1 MLYQLK
7 FKDEPLHQL
16 SSHDLLQLT
25 VDTKRH
31 RPPSNTQKKPYK
43 KEPAGISLE
52 KSCRDFF
59 KTWMAV
65 YLLKYGLDILPS
77 VSSGKIF
84 TKPSVLR
91 KSGGRDTAGF
101 ALFFSAYLTVYKTL
115 LRVLRQRQP
124 LGHEN
129 QRNAFVAG
137 SVAGLTVLLDRNK
150 DRRSSMALTLFVRAV
165 QFGLASAMLNRS
177 QRIHNKPLKTREREQ
192 EDDEKKKKEGSSN
205 WEQKMFKL
213 VPTLAPSLLLVLS
226 AMTNIYALLI
236 DPDCL
241 TGSYYRF
248 LNGIADL
255 RGTIG
260 PEWETMMGAFRT
272 RLAVLEATA
281 PSHPTR
287 EFIRLSVGTSS
298 HEFVSTHFSKELAAT
313 VPKHIHHSYQL
324 CALLHPKL
332 SCTGNATT
340 VAMRSMRRAIKMYAV
355 FYGVMTLLW
364 KREKA
369 LEKPKETAYGF
380 VKSTLRS
387 AAMLSL
393 HTLLCCNAMCLTRRI
408 IGREHRWNYLLN
420 GILGSL
426 AMWIEVPR
434 RRNELILY
442 MAQRALETSWRLFS
456 KRGLV
461 RRIPQWDT
469 ALLSLSMGVVMSVYQ
484 SKPEAISNMYRG
496 ALDRACGRS

>member
-1 MLYQLK
+1 
-7 FKDEPLHQL
+7 
-16 SSHDLLQLT
+16 
-25 VDTKRH
+25 
-31 RPPSNTQKKPYK
+31 
-43 KEPAGISLE
+43 
-52 KSCRDFF
+52 
-59 KTWMAV
+59 
-65 YLLKYGLDILPS
+65 
-77 VSSGKIF
+77 
-84 TKPSVLR
+84 
-91 KSGGRDTAGF
+91 
-101 ALFFSAYLTVYKTL
+101 
-115 LRVLRQRQP
+115 
-124 LGHEN
+124 
-129 QRNAFVAG
+129 
-137 SVAGLTVLLDRNK
+137 
-150 DRRSSMALTLFVRAV
+150 
-165 QFGLASAMLNRS
+165 
-177 QRIHNKPLKTREREQ
+177 
-192 EDDEKKKKEGSSN
+192 
-205 WEQKMFKL
+205 
-213 VPTLAPSLLLVLS
+213 
-226 AMTNIYALLI
+226 MTNIYALLI

-313 VPKHIHHSYQL
+313 VPKHIHSYQL

-340 VAMRSMRRAIKMYAV
+340 VAMGSMRRAIKMYAV

-393 HTLLCCNAMCLTRRI
+393 HTLL
-408 IGREHRWNYLLN
+408 
-420 GILGSL
+420 S
-426 AMWIEVPR
+426 MWIEVPR